1 MFGAIP
7 MDFFENY
14 TACLLR
20 QKNVLKFLDVF
31 SIILKYSG
39 IFVYC
44 RIIILINYNLVMVWG
59 IGG

>member
-1 MFGAIP
+1 